1 MTELK
6 VLLSR
11 LGQSDQIRGYLN
23 KINDSLIL
31 IKRCVVILVFLAG
44 LIVFLSDWS

>member
-6 VLLSR
+6 VLLYR